1 MTVLIK
7 TLFHFVYA
15 ENYQKR
21 NNYVMKLRFL
31 VENTE
36 RAHRIWKAY
45 KDKNTGEKS
54 QSHNYNI

>member
-7 TLFHFVYA
+7 TLFRFVYA

-21 NNYVMKLRFL
+21 NNYVMKFRFL

-36 RAHRIWKAY
+36 LAHRIWKAH
-45 KDKNTGEKS
+45 KDKDTGKKS
-54 QSHNYNI
+54 QSHHYNV

>member
-1 MTVLIK
+1 
-7 TLFHFVYA
+7 
-15 ENYQKR
+15 
-21 NNYVMKLRFL
+21 MKLRFL

-54 QSHNYNI
+54 QSHHENI